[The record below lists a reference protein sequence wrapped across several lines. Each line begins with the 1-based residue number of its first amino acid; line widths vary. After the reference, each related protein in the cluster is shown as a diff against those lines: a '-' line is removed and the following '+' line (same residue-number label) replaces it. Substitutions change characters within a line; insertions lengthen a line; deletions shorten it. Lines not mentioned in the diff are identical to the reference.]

1 MKRIKK
7 IFALLLAATLAAS
20 LLAVPAMG
28 AEPAR
33 HGYTYYVMMK
43 LCERGPAEY
52 FVENEPLADA
62 LAALKIDGAPVFSV
76 EKAADEGVWYITA
89 CDGDFTPTE
98 VAKAL
103 DGIRSLAIDSG
114 TLADST
120 LTLGYGALVLV
131 KTRAGICL
139 VSEVTS
145 AAQNLF
151 ERPAPADKNDTP
163 TVELEITGIDEKPV
177 TEAVISADIGSRVT
191 YTITVN
197 IPNGAQNV
205 KLHHTLP
212 QGLTLDGGNPAVKK
226 ATNSNSYLNLSWDN
240 GSPTPDKTSGGKT
253 YTMSLDS
260 SDTPATYTITCTA
273 TVNESAEIASGN
285 TLSAN
290 VSYGS
295 NNTSTPSKVKLYTFG
310 FDLLLENGA
319 GLPLSGAAFTLSR
332 TKDSSTYYYTLP
344 ADTNN
349 EVKARFQATSP
360 APTVTTDD
368 DGTIS
373 FTGLAAGTYTLTE
386 TTAAKGYEKLSPIT
400 ITIGTNGELTVTGY
414 TTSNETR
421 DTLTILS
428 GVSSDK
434 CDIQYGTLTLTRH
447 ANTPM
452 PPMTQIPAT
461 GGSGTAV
468 FYLAGGLMMLAA
480 AGLSVLRRKN
490 AA

>member
-7 IFALLLAATLAAS
+7 LFALLLAATLAAS

-28 AEPAR
+28 AEPAG

-43 LCERGPAEY
+43 LCESGPAEY

-103 DGIRSLAIDSG
+103 DGIKALAIDSG
-114 TLADST
+114 TLADNT

-131 KTRAGICL
+131 KTRAGTCL

-145 AAQNLF
+145 TSQNLF
-151 ERPAPADKNDTP
+151 ERPAPADKNPTP
-163 TVELEITGIDEKPV
+163 TIELKITEIDGKTVTGD
-177 TEAVISADIGSRVT
+177 VISAEIGSTVT

-197 IPNGAQNV
+197 IQHGAQNV

-212 QGLTLDGGNPAVKK
+212 QGLTLNTTVVAGGVDGRP
-226 ATNSNSYLNLSWDN
+226 TSWDS
-240 GSPTPDKTSGGKT
+240 GSPTTDATSGDKT
-253 YTMSLDS
+253 YTMTFLNDVVQSGG
-260 SDTPATYTITCTA
+260 TYTVTCTA
-273 TVNESAEIASGN
+273 TVNENARIAQAEK
-285 TLSAN
+285 LSAYL
-290 VSYGS
+290 SFGDS
-295 NNTSTPSKVKLYTFG
+295 NSPSFSTPSEVSLYTFG
-310 FDLLLENGA
+310 FDLLLKNGA
-319 GLPLSGAAFTLSR
+319 DAPLSGAKFTLSR

-344 ADTNN
+344 TDTNN
-349 EVKARFQATSP
+349 AVEARFQTKET
-360 APTVTTDD
+360 APTIETDD
-368 DGTIS
+368 NGKIS

-386 TTAAKGYEKLSPIT
+386 TVAATGYEVPTDPSIT
-400 ITIGTNGELTVTGY
+400 INIGTDGKLTVDSGNAGVI
-414 TTSNETR
+414 SNKADVTR
-421 DTLTILS
+421 DNGFSYNVLT
-428 GVSSDK
+428 V
-434 CDIQYGTLTLTRH
+434 TRH

-452 PPMTQIPAT
+452 PEMPST

-468 FYLAGGLMMLAA
+468 FYLAGGLIMLAA
-480 AGLSVLRRKN
+480 AALFVFRRKS